1 MGTRERIASLAV
13 ERYIALLDSLEDA
26 RPQEIPMNGALTES
40 PHRTLVQGDV
50 DIDWDLAEI
59 SFADS
64 DGMLGTWS
72 PDANAAEEWGEA
84 FGIRYAASEPL
95 RCGDKERERDRHRWE
110 LDPASA
116 DDYLDRIRP
125 RSR

>member
-1 MGTRERIASLAV
+1 MATRERTASLAV
-13 ERYIALLDSLEDA
+13 ERYIALLDSLEES
-26 RPQEIPMNGALTES
+26 RTREIPMNGILTES

-50 DIDWDLAEI
+50 DTEWDLAEM
-59 SFADS
+59 SFSAAD
-64 DGMLGTWS
+64 GLLGTWS

-95 RCGDKERERDRHRWE
+95 RCGDKERDRDLHRWE